1 MTDFLDKLIADAE
14 RRIAR
19 GYYDVNAEDDHKHLS
34 LSRAIKSANHNA
46 IIAEIKPR
54 SPARGAL
61 RAGLDPKDAAIQLAH
76 GGAAG
81 VSVLTEPDN
90 FGGTIESL
98 VQVRPVIQIPL
109 LMKDVVLDEQQ
120 IDAAKKSGADCVLL
134 MLSALIRK
142 KIRPADLINKAHSVQ
157 LEAIL
162 EVHDTEELKQASETN
177 AEIIGINNRN
187 LKDLAIDL
195 NTTTRLLDSAPQ
207 LQGKTVISESGLETV
222 EDVRRLKK
230 ANVDGFLIG
239 SSIMLATDLGSKVR
253 EFVYA

>member
-14 RRIAR
+14 KRITR
-19 GYYDVNAEDDHKHLS
+19 GYYDVNVEVDHEHLS
-34 LSRAIKSANHNA
+34 LSRAIKSSNHNA
-46 IIAEIKPR
+46 IIAEIKPK

-61 RAGLDPKDAAIQLAH
+61 RAGLDPKNAAIQLAR
-76 GGAAG
+76 GGATG
-81 VSVLTEPDN
+81 LSVLTEPDN

-98 VQVRPVIQIPL
+98 VRIRPVIDIPL

-120 IDAAKKSGADCVLL
+120 IDAAGNSGADCVLL

-142 KIRPADLINKAHSVQ
+142 RIQPADLIDRAHNLQ

-162 EVHDTEELKQASETN
+162 EVHDTEELEQASKTN
-177 AEIIGINNRN
+177 AEMIGINNRN

-195 NTTTRLLDSAPQ
+195 NTTTRLLNSVPQ
-207 LQGKTVISESGLETV
+207 LQGKTIISESGLETI
-222 EDVRRLKK
+222 EDIRRLKRTR
-230 ANVDGFLIG
+230 VDGFLIG
-239 SSIMLATDLGSKVR
+239 SSIMLATDLASKVR